1 MYILAKSQN
10 LKKKNTVKSAHSSV
24 PSAFNS
30 YLTVLAVVFAEVL
43 ASTSNLFISY
53 LAALAVVLAS
63 TSN

>member
-30 YLTVLAVVFAEVL
+30 YLTVLQVFAEVL

-63 TSN
+63 TPN